1 MLPFAF
7 RFLETFLPATK
18 PQEGWRSLQVTGFGL
33 VWPPKSFFYPV
44 SKLPPGSPQMLP
56 CSCSLPPSPKK
67 GGKAR
72 FQPWLRPYMA
82 AKVIFYR
89 VSKLPPGSPQML
101 PCSCSLPP
109 SPQKGQ
115 PPSNR
120 LRPGVAAKLIFLSGF
135 DTAAGQP
142 SNASVQLQPAAKP
155 QEGWHSLQVT
165 GFGLVWPLKSF
176 FIRFRNCRRAA
187 LECFRAAAACHQ
199 APQEGWQSPASALYC
214 RHTHFLSGFE
224 PAAGRPQMPPCS
236 CSLPP
241 SPEWQSLQVTGFGLV

>member
-1 MLPFAF
+1 MA
-7 RFLETFLPATK
+7 
-18 PQEGWRSLQVTGFGL
+18 Q
-33 VWPPKSFFYPV
+33 PPSNRLRPCVAAKIIFYPV

-115 PPSNR
+115 PPSNG
-120 LRPGVAAKLIFLSGF
+120 LRPGVAAKLIFL
-135 DTAAGQP
+135 
-142 SNASVQLQPAAKP
+142 
-155 QEGWHSLQVT
+155 
-165 GFGLVWPLKSF
+165 
-176 FIRFRNCRRAA
+176 IRFRNCRRAA
-187 LECFRAAAACHQ
+187 LKCLRAAAACRQ
-199 APQEGWQSPASALYC
+199 APRRVAQPPSNRLRPCVAAKIIFYPVSKLPPGSPRML
-214 RHTHFLSGFE
+214 
-224 PAAGRPQMPPCS
+224 PCS

-241 SPEWQSLQVTGFGLV
+241 SAPRRVAKPGFSLVLPPQSFFPR